1 MIRRPTRSTR
11 TDTRFPY
18 TTLFLSPVLSSSLFS
33 VRCRRGRTMR
43 VTGSGVVA
51 VLPNGLSPSP
61 DAWPALYLQD
71 LKRMV
76 TRMKNSLIA
85 SALMAVQAF
94 AMAAAAQ
101 DCDDGS
107 YYNVHGDHPDN
118 HGARKHHA
126 NGH

>member
-43 VTGSGVVA
+43 VTGPGVVA

-71 LKRMV
+71 LKRRV
-76 TRMKNSLIA
+76 PRMKNSLIA
-85 SALMAVQAF
+85 AALLAVPAL
-94 AMAAAAQ
+94 AMAAAASAA
-101 DCDDGS
+101 DDVS
-107 YYNVHGDHPDN
+107 YNYVQGGYTATHGHEI
-118 HGARKHHA
+118 GR
-126 NGH
+126 